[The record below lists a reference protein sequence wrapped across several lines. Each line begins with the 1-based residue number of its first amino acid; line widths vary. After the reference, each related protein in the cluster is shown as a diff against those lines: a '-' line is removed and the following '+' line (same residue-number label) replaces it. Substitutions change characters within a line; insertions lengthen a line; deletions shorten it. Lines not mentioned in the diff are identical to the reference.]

1 MSIEAT
7 DRRQYLLRSITCFG
21 LPLCLLLVPT
31 SEAFT
36 PSIRLFLVIT
46 VMGVLCWALGTVPQ
60 GVPAILMPIAY
71 LLFGLAPAPVIF
83 GVWSEPIPWMMLG
96 GLILAN
102 VLVSTGLLER
112 VAYRSITLTGGSYTG
127 LLMGLVIT
135 GIIGNILAPGKI
147 AIPMAALTF
156 GICKAL
162 NLGKSRA
169 SAGIMLGGAMG
180 ALLPQQFIYNPVNLS
195 LTVGAGES
203 VTGPLNVTWFD
214 YLWYNLPSVL
224 YVFLAVY
231 LVGRYAK
238 PDDLNASKALFEE
251 KYRALGPWRLPE
263 KKALAVCLGLFAVLV
278 IGSFLGWPIMWAF
291 AIFPCLFFLPGIN
304 IGKRED
310 ISRLDFTF
318 VLFITACLGIGAT
331 AGELGI
337 GKLFAQNVTPL
348 LSGHSIFITFALIW
362 VCIVLANFLLTPL
375 AIISVL
381 SVPLAELALAL
392 GINPLCVYFFICNAY
407 DVVFLPYEYALY
419 LIFFSFALI
428 PLKDFVKIMSIKAA
442 VSLGFLMLIQIPFWM
457 VTGLMAG

>member
-1 MSIEAT
+1 MSFSLS
-7 DRRQYLLRSITCFG
+7 DRRRVISAIVCFI
-21 LPLCLLLVPT
+21 LPLFILLIPT
-31 SEAFT
+31 GATFT
-36 PSIRLFLVIT
+36 PAIRLFLVIT
-46 VMGVLCWALGTVPQ
+46 LMGVLCWAVDIVPQ

-71 LLFGLAPAPVIF
+71 LLFGIAPAPVIF

-102 VLVSTGLLER
+102 VLLSTGLLER
-112 VAYRSITLTGGSYTG
+112 VAYRSITFTGGSYTG
-127 LLMGLVIT
+127 LLMGLVIA
-135 GIIGNILAPGKI
+135 GIIGNILAPGKV

-162 NLGKSRA
+162 DLGKSRA

-195 LTVGAGES
+195 LTVENGQS
-203 VTGPLNVTWFD
+203 VTGPINVSWLD

-224 YVFLAVY
+224 YVFLVVY

-238 PDDLNASKALFEE
+238 PKDLVLDKAFFEE
-251 KYRALGPWRLPE
+251 KYRDLGQWSLAE
-263 KKALAVCLGLFAVLV
+263 KKALIICLGLFTVLV
-278 IGSFLGWPIMWAF
+278 VGSFLGWPIMWAF
-291 AIFPCLFFLPGIN
+291 AIFPCLFFLPGID

-337 GKLFAQNVTPL
+337 GKLFAENVTPHL
-348 LSGHSIFITFALIW
+348 EGHSIFITFALIW
-362 VCIVLANFLLTPL
+362 LCIVLANFLLTPL

-392 GINPLCVYFFICNAY
+392 SINPLCVYFFTCNAY

-428 PLKDFVKIMSIKAA
+428 PLKDFVKIMSIKAV
-442 VSLGFLMLIQIPFWM
+442 VSLVFLMAIQLPFWM
-457 VTGLMAG
+457 VTGLITG